1 MTTPRRSADG
11 SVGIAIL
18 GTGGIVRRSFAPAV
32 KATSGARLAAVLS
45 RDLKRGRAFAD
56 EIGAPEAYD
65 DLDALLRNPDVHAL
79 IVATPDAQHERQV
92 IAAAKAGV
100 HVLCEKPM
108 TSTPEGCRRMAD
120 AVTRSGVTFAMG
132 YSLRFLKCL
141 QKIRELTQSGAL
153 GRVWY
158 ARALWTSKTA
168 ASQETWRTDRAE
180 AVHWAIGRVG
190 THVIDLYRWFF
201 GEPTDVMG
209 NITRPR
215 DGGPNDELSTVIL
228 TFPSGVVAELT
239 VSVLFPPGN
248 SLEIYG
254 EDGALLGRDVL
265 GYGATSQVSVKG
277 EAVTFEANDPFT
289 DEVGDFV
296 RAIRTGAPPMS
307 GLDDGVRNVAIMA
320 AAGVK

>member
-11 SVGIAIL
+11 PIGVAIL

-32 KATSGARLAAVLS
+32 KATAGARLAAVLS
-45 RDLKRGRAFAD
+45 RDLARGRAFAD
-56 EIGAPEAYD
+56 EIGAAAAYD
-65 DLDALLRNPDVHAL
+65 DVEALLRDPAVHAL

-92 IAAAKAGV
+92 IAAANAGV

-108 TSTPEGCRRMAD
+108 TSSPEGCRRMAE
-120 AVTRSGVTFAMG
+120 AVRRSGVTFAMG
-132 YSLRFLKCL
+132 YSLRFSKRL
-141 QKIRELTQSGAL
+141 QTIRELTQSGAL
-153 GRVWY
+153 GRVWF

-168 ASQETWRTDRAE
+168 ASQETWRTDRRE
-180 AVHWAIGRVG
+180 AIHWAIGRVG
-190 THVIDLYRWFF
+190 THLIDLYRWYF
-201 GEPTDVMG
+201 GEPSYVKG

-228 TFPSGVVAELT
+228 TFPTGVVAELT

-254 EDGALLGRDVL
+254 EDGALLARDVL
-265 GYGATSQVSVKG
+265 GYGATSQVTVKG
-277 EAVTFEANDPFT
+277 EPVTLPANDPFT
-289 DEVGDFV
+289 DEVADFV
-296 RAIRTGAPPMS
+296 RAIRTGAAPMS

-320 AAGVK
+320 AAGVA